1 MGGRGIV
8 QLQQAILQCFFI
20 ILIDSRADAAIKK
33 ESIPRL
39 FSTQHHR
46 VSRLFIQ
53 SLALLHILGAAKQP
67 HGYALT
73 RYAL

>member
-1 MGGRGIV
+1 M
-8 QLQQAILQCFFI
+8 
-20 ILIDSRADAAIKK
+20 
-33 ESIPRL
+33 SIPRL